1 MSEAGWKT
9 FLAAEG
15 VDDWVVLHGG
25 ATAAFRVGSLGEAAE
40 LAQTIA
46 QVPGLDGSGALLTI
60 AADRVT
66 VRLTRGVF
74 RIEPEHVELAHAVS
88 AVARSRGVVA
98 DRSAV
103 QEVQVAIS
111 AKPDDIDIA
120 FWRAVL
126 GYDPLAEDNA
136 VDPLGHGSTVWMQEL
151 SPAKPLRH
159 AMHVRRFRGPR
170 ACGHARG
177 GRPGRG
183 GIARGRRRCA
193 GRLDPRGPRRQQGL
207 HRHLAGRREAARP
220 VTIGGLVPSELLR
233 RCCAES
239 RRWSISVD
247 AAEEPRRRLTEGA
260 GRGAMHE
267 SRRLADSRTLW
278 HT

>member
-15 VDDWVVLHGG
+15 VDNWVVLHGG
-25 ATAAFRVGSLGEAAE
+25 ATAVFRVGSLEAAE
-40 LAQTIA
+40 LAQAIA

-60 AADRVT
+60 ADDHVT

-74 RIEPEHVELAHAVS
+74 RIEAEHLELARAVT

-103 QEVQVAIS
+103 QGVQVAIS
-111 AKPDDIDIA
+111 AKPEDIDVA

-151 SPAKPLRH
+151 DPAKPLRH
-159 AMHVRRFRGPR
+159 AMHVDVSVAREHADARVAAALAVGGSLVDDDDAPGSRILADR
-170 ACGHARG
+170 AGNKVC
-177 GRPGRG
+177 
-183 GIARGRRRCA
+183 IAGWP
-193 GRLDPRGPRRQQGL
+193 D
-207 HRHLAGRREAARP
+207 
-220 VTIGGLVPSELLR
+220 
-233 RCCAES
+233 
-239 RRWSISVD
+239 
-247 AAEEPRRRLTEGA
+247 
-260 GRGAMHE
+260 GAM
-267 SRRLADSRTLW
+267 RPDR
-278 HT
+278 